1 MDVPS
6 TNPAASALPS
16 ASRGDLRITAGWVY
30 AMFAYDVGLSIRLD
44 QAERRIEPSSQH
56 QLFRRQRRTPRYFN
70 YRPSPLRVTGATES
84 IALGTVATDSQVE
97 FVIYD
102 FGAVSVTYR
111 IPLHAALSELDHV
124 SDVLFDNAELLADSR
139 RGVERLV
146 AALGSAVTKPSVAE
160 MVEDYFVYQVAA
172 WEPAIAP
179 AAAVETHG
187 MGIARLLRAA
197 TETLS
202 PDEVAEALS
211 CRIAY
216 GVEDLAIIDWNAA
229 LIFDRAP
236 EDNLAVLEYANV
248 ELLEMRFLD
257 DQLDAALDEAYDAF
271 GRASGGLG
279 SIIRPRSSDM
289 RRIARLQV
297 DSAVLFEGVNNALKL
312 LGDQWLARVYR
323 LAAQRLHI
331 GDWDT
336 SIFRKLNTLDSI
348 YQKLEDQQGTR
359 RMEVLE
365 WIIIILIT
373 VSIILPFVGVKY

>member
-1 MDVPS
+1 
-6 TNPAASALPS
+6 
-16 ASRGDLRITAGWVY
+16 
-30 AMFAYDVGLSIRLD
+30 MFAYDVGQSIRLD
-44 QAERRIEPSSQH
+44 VAERLIEPLSQREA
-56 QLFRRQRRTPRYFN
+56 FRRQRRTPGYFD
-70 YRPSPLRVTGATES
+70 YRPAPLRVAATTDAVALGAFATEP
-84 IALGTVATDSQVE
+84 QVD
-97 FVIYD
+97 FVVYD

-111 IPLHAALSELDHV
+111 IPLSGTLAELSRL
-124 SDVLFDNAELLADSR
+124 SDSLYDNAELLADSR

-146 AALGSAVTKPSVAE
+146 AALGSAVSNPRVADV
-160 MVEDYFVYQVAA
+160 VEDYIVYHVAECEPQVSPAA
-172 WEPAIAP
+172 LAQSHGMAIAQ
-179 AAAVETHG
+179 
-187 MGIARLLRAA
+187 LLRAA

-202 PDEVAEALS
+202 QGEVDDALA

-216 GVEDLAIIDWNAA
+216 GVEDLTIIDWNAA
-229 LIFDRAP
+229 LLFEREP

-271 GRASGGLG
+271 GRARGGVG
-279 SIIRPRSSDM
+279 SIVRARAGDM

-331 GDWDT
+331 ADWDA
-336 SIFRKLNTLDSI
+336 SIIRKLNALDSI
-348 YQKLEDQQGTR
+348 YHKLDDQQSSR

-365 WIIIILIT
+365 WIIIVLIA
-373 VSIILPFVGVKY
+373 VSIALPFVGLGY